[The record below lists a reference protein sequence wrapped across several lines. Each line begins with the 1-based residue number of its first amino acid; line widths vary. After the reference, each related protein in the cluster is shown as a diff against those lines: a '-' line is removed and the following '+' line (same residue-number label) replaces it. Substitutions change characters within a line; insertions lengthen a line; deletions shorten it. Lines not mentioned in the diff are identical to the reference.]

1 MQQLYIPRSLLL
13 SFAAGFLIPLA
24 ATYITGKLSA
34 RGQRSVNM
42 ASVQGISEEHCQAL
56 AGVKVGDLVLIE
68 SYPKQD
74 ESERSEAD
82 SEIASERS
90 QEDGE
95 EPVASGEQGE
105 AATGELS
112 DVEDVSS
119 DETEESDSDGDK
131 EDESEHDDDNE
142 GATATLYLVSSIS
155 TDATGN
161 VTDLTLRALSHCLKP
176 AEATTASFHVYGT
189 DVVTSAI
196 SPSSSMS
203 SEDQKTVNFKDVVAT
218 VGSTEHSI
226 QLNPTTN
233 DIGAIMFNGRC
244 PAQCQDGWISTQEN
258 MHALAAETI
267 RTVSH
272 HTPVCPVCI
281 GMPLMQEYQSLRE
294 LLEDSYATDIG
305 MLVEFYGHLNTRRK
319 ELGYS
324 FKQFDE
330 REWGMQFDDML
341 SQSEDE
347 DGDDGFWQNP
357 NREAM
362 DPNAGATYYPAPE
375 AAIAAL
381 PQKTFGE
388 LEVSMAGEQVACGI
402 CITKFT
408 DEVIVAELPCGHFF
422 DAECAQ
428 VWLSKSNSCPNCRQK
443 LPVVET
449 AETESGEE
457 AKGEDAESIRTLPS
471 IQGAPSD
478 SEGDSGLEVIV
489 GIEPEEAQMDGEDV
503 VMSDSETADAT

>member
-1 MQQLYIPRSLLL
+1 
-13 SFAAGFLIPLA
+13 
-24 ATYITGKLSA
+24 
-34 RGQRSVNM
+34 M

-56 AGVKVGDLVLIE
+56 AGVKVGDLVLVE

-74 ESERSEAD
+74 ESERGEVD
-82 SEIASERS
+82 SEIASELS
-90 QEDGE
+90 QGDGE
-95 EPVASGEQGE
+95 ETVAGGEQGE
-105 AATGELS
+105 VATGEVSHVEDLS
-112 DVEDVSS
+112 D
-119 DETEESDSDGDK
+119 DETDETDSDGDK
-131 EDESEHDDDNE
+131 EDEEDDDDDDNE
-142 GATATLYLVSSIS
+142 AATVTLYLVSSTS
-155 TDATGN
+155 TDGTGN
-161 VTDLTLRALSHCLKP
+161 VTDLTLRMLSHCLKP
-176 AEATTASFHVYGT
+176 AEATAASFHIYGT
-189 DVVTSAI
+189 DIVTSAT
-196 SPSSSMS
+196 SSTSA
-203 SEDQKTVNFKDVVAT
+203 EDQKTVNFKDVVAT

-226 QLNPTTN
+226 QLNPAGN
-233 DIGAIMFNGRC
+233 DIGAIIFNGRC

-258 MHALAAETI
+258 MHALVAESI
-267 RTVSH
+267 RTVSD
-272 HTPVCPVCI
+272 HTPICPVCI
-281 GMPLMQEYQSLRE
+281 GKPLMQEYQSLRE

-305 MLVEFYGHLNTRRK
+305 ILVEFYGHLNTRRK
-319 ELGYS
+319 ELGYA

-347 DGDDGFWQNP
+347 DGDAGFWQNP